1 MTDKFHKNCFVCS
14 GNSDNGLKLKYTFL
28 HNRLSGEFKIPCD
41 YQGYD
46 NIAHGGIIAAI
57 LDSSMVHLFY
67 ERYGLQL
74 KTAKLNIYFRKE
86 IPVNKKFIVTAVADD
101 TARHFYVAK
110 SKIKNGDTLFA
121 EAEGYFIKCK

>member
-1 MTDKFHKNCFVCS
+1 MINNFHKNCFVCS
-14 GNSDNGLKLKYTFL
+14 EYSQNGLQLKYSL
-28 HNRLSGEFKIPCD
+28 SHNKLTGEFKIPSD

-67 ERYGLQL
+67 ERNGLQL
-74 KTAKLNIYFRKE
+74 KTAKLNICFRKE
-86 IPVNKKFIVTAVADD
+86 IPVNKKFVITAVADD

-110 SKIKNGDTLFA
+110 SKIKSGDILFA